1 MSGFEWEFFNR
12 SRGSERKLTHRE
24 WFSSLPKWLRLA
36 YVFVA
41 IPAWLV
47 IVFNVV
53 TGNPEATSGYVAF
66 GIFAAVAL
74 AAIINEKQAKNG

>member
-12 SRGSERKLTHRE
+12 SRGSERKLMHRE

-41 IPAWLV
+41 TPAWLV
-47 IVFNVV
+47 IAFNVV
-53 TGNPEATSGYVAF
+53 TGKPEATSGYVAF
-66 GIFAAVAL
+66 GFFGAVAL